1 MRSLLDQT
9 LGLHRTTHSKLIGA
23 SSLHDPQLIDLL
35 QQQQRAGGGD
45 NGSTFRKV
53 DAYTTFLSRQDNQT
67 LFHADDEDD
76 LEAIEQIVRPHG
88 PALVHLYFRIVHP
101 SYPILHKG
109 VFLEKY
115 TRTYKEFSPPL
126 LAAVYAVAMDWWD
139 YDRELSSKE
148 PPDSAQL
155 IKAATKTLTSVIH
168 RPKLSTLQAGLLLL
182 QRSGGDSWPLTSQ
195 LVAVGEDLG
204 LHLDCSSWNIPDWE
218 KGLRRRIMW
227 ALYMQDKWGALI
239 YGRPSHVTPSNWQTR
254 QLSLED
260 FPESAADEDDKDGS
274 TEVEKGRYLF
284 MHLTRLTEIMAE
296 ALNQLYGLDQT
307 RNRRILASVGV
318 PGLLELVKP
327 TAMKL
332 KDWASNIPPGLRMD
346 DVKIRKLCSNGY
358 LHLSYFATEIMIY
371 RYIIGFLGPD
381 TPHQLRSL
389 CREAATARLDHAMA
403 FVEAL
408 RPEHLQGFWWFAS
421 SKCLALIGVYGALL
435 WATSSSD
442 EESDVFRQK
451 LDDFRWSLKVRAKGS
466 GFLSTAIRELD
477 DCLEGIDFKQAQ
489 AASATP
495 GSSSVS
501 HSVAGSRASR
511 IPDASHLD
519 PSHPYDAG
527 DYGGVGD
534 AGSLGHFD
542 ALDFASTV
550 SPSLFSDLDGLDLA
564 FPELGAS

>member
-1 MRSLLDQT
+1 M
-9 LGLHRTTHSKLIGA
+9 
-23 SSLHDPQLIDLL
+23 
-35 QQQQRAGGGD
+35 
-45 NGSTFRKV
+45 
-53 DAYTTFLSRQDNQT
+53 SRQDSHT
-67 LFHADDEDD
+67 FFHSDDEDD

-115 TRTYKEFSPPL
+115 ARTYKEFSPPL

-139 YDRELSSKE
+139 YDRELSSRE
-148 PPDSAQL
+148 PPDGARL

-195 LVAVGEDLG
+195 LVAVGEELG

-227 ALYMQDKWGALI
+227 AIYMQDKWGALI
-239 YGRPSHVTPSNWQTR
+239 YGRPSHVAASNWQTR

-284 MHLTRLTEIMAE
+284 MHLTRLTVIMAE
-296 ALNQLYGLDQT
+296 ALDQLYGLDQT
-307 RNRRILASVGV
+307 RNCQILATDGV
-318 PGLLELVKP
+318 PGLLDLVKP

-346 DVKIRKLCSNGY
+346 DVKTRKLCSNGY
-358 LHLSYFATEIMIY
+358 LHLSYFATEIMIH

-381 TPHQLRSL
+381 TPDPLRSL

-435 WATSSSD
+435 WATSTGED
-442 EESDVFRQK
+442 EQDVFRQK

-466 GFLSTAIRELD
+466 GFLSAAIRELD
-477 DCLEGIDFKQAQ
+477 DCLAGIDFKLPQATG
-489 AASATP
+489 ATP
-495 GSSSVS
+495 GSSSVT
-501 HSVAGSRASR
+501 HSVAASRASR
-511 IPDASHLD
+511 TL
-519 PSHPYDAG
+519 
-527 DYGGVGD
+527 D
-534 AGSLGHFD
+534 AGSRHDSGHTYDPPDYGALSDTSALGHFD
-542 ALDFASTV
+542 ALGFASAV
-550 SPSLFSDLDGLDLA
+550 SPSLFSELDGLDLG
-564 FPELGAS
+564 FPVLGTDS